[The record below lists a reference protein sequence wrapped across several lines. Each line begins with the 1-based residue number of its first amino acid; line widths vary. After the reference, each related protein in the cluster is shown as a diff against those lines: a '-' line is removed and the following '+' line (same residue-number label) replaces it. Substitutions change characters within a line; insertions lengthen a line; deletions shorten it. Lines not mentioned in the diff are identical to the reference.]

1 MCQHWFSHPAL
12 FWHFLSI
19 SLHLPLDLVSV
30 FLLTSHDTMAQ
41 SSLLPLTWGIS
52 IQRGQYVEVG
62 GHFPNALGNVL
73 WNKDSLCKPYY
84 SNCRLKQ
91 LFFSFFFFPPVWMIL
106 AKRAWNETM
115 GGSCFLFLRVAAC
128 HQHWVEQ
135 RGRLECYSPAAHPC
149 SLSSGISHC
158 LVKARASLCFQ
169 RHHFWASNFS
179 PKETKLKQCVA
190 VWGRDIP
197 WLNPTVRRKLK
208 VANVST

>member
-19 SLHLPLDLVSV
+19 SLHLPLDFVSV

-91 LFFSFFFFPPVWMIL
+91 LFFPFFFSPCVNDLSKESMKWDDGRKLFSLPEGCCLPQALSWTERKAGVLQPCSTSLFPEFWDITLPGKSQGIPL
-106 AKRAWNETM
+106 LPTSPLLGIK
-115 GGSCFLFLRVAAC
+115 FLFKR
-128 HQHWVEQ
+128 
-135 RGRLECYSPAAHPC
+135 
-149 SLSSGISHC
+149 
-158 LVKARASLCFQ
+158 
-169 RHHFWASNFS
+169 N
-179 PKETKLKQCVA
+179 
-190 VWGRDIP
+190 
-197 WLNPTVRRKLK
+197 
-208 VANVST
+208 

>member
-91 LFFSFFFFPPVWMIL
+91 LFFPFFFSLPEGCCLPPALSWTERKAGVLQPCSTSLFPEFWDITLPGKSQGIPL
-106 AKRAWNETM
+106 LPTPPLLGIK
-115 GGSCFLFLRVAAC
+115 FLFKR
-128 HQHWVEQ
+128 
-135 RGRLECYSPAAHPC
+135 
-149 SLSSGISHC
+149 
-158 LVKARASLCFQ
+158 
-169 RHHFWASNFS
+169 N
-179 PKETKLKQCVA
+179 
-190 VWGRDIP
+190 
-197 WLNPTVRRKLK
+197 
-208 VANVST
+208 